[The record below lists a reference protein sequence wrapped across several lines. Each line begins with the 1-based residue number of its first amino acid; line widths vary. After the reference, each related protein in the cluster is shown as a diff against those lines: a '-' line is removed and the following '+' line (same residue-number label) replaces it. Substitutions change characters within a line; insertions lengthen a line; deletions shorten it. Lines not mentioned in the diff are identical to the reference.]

1 MCQCVIWTPESSSDT
16 CTFIIHVNVWFTVYS
31 VMHQHWLRVPVHLVL
46 FVLSVP
52 CSQMCTRYVL
62 QIRKRNLS
70 CFIIINPVYDWS
82 CLQVQCWSR
91 HMQDRHHSHVL
102 LAPLPPDHC
111 LHHCVLK
118 PSMPQTQLLEVKCLV
133 RATNYLFLSCAL
145 NLSSS
150 LVLSFK
156 TYTHNQQ
163 TEENKA
169 IHQFLSSFNFRS
181 YDRTWWLF
189 PPP

>member
-1 MCQCVIWTPESSSDT
+1 MQSALIEGTRTP
-16 CTFIIHVNVWFTVYS
+16 CIVCAVRAVLAHVYQVCATN
-31 VMHQHWLRVPVHLVL
+31 L
-46 FVLSVP
+46 
-52 CSQMCTRYVL
+52 
-62 QIRKRNLS
+62 RKRNLS

-91 HMQDRHHSHVL
+91 HMQDRHHSHAL
-102 LAPLPPDHC
+102 LAPITTRPLPTPLCFNHRCRKHNC
-111 LHHCVLK
+111 LGELFG
-118 PSMPQTQLLEVKCLV
+118 SG
-133 RATNYLFLSCAL
+133 NYLFLSCAL